1 VKLPLR
7 VKSLGYKRKTMVDV
21 QEAFLHAQLLERR
34 QRLQTALASSRQNEN
49 LRQLLSEVDS
59 ALDRMEAGTF
69 GLCET
74 CHDTVEKDRLIS
86 DPLVRYCLDHLT
98 ASQRRTLEE
107 DLELASQLQR
117 GLLPRPHQVF
127 AGWEVCHHYQPF
139 GLVSGDYC
147 DVVTHQNESE
157 DVYFALGDVSGKGVA
172 ACMLMSQRHAI
183 FRTLVVSGLT
193 LQALV
198 ERASRVF
205 CQSTLS
211 SLFATLVLVRAG
223 QSGEIEV
230 CNAGHCPALLL
241 QSGNVVELGA
251 TGVPLGLFCEG
262 AYPTQKTEMA
272 CGDTLLLYTDGVSE
286 ARSNNEAE
294 YGGERLKQLIA
305 SSPGLS
311 AQALVA
317 DCIADLNGFRA
328 GAPLLDDL
336 TIMAIRR
343 AA

>member
-1 VKLPLR
+1 
-7 VKSLGYKRKTMVDV
+7 MADV
-21 QEAFLHAQLLERR
+21 HEAFLHGQLLERR
-34 QRLQTALASSRQNEN
+34 QRLEAALASSRRNAS
-49 LRQLLSEVDS
+49 LRQLLNEVDS
-59 ALDRMEAGTF
+59 ALERVKAGTF
-69 GLCET
+69 GICET
-74 CHDTVEKDRLIS
+74 CHDSIEKDRLIT

-98 ASQRRTLEE
+98 ASQRRALEE

-117 GLLPRPHQVF
+117 GLLPTQRHAF
-127 AGWEVCHHYQPF
+127 AGWEVSYHYQPL

-172 ACMLMSQRHAI
+172 ACMLMSQLHAI
-183 FRTLVVSGLT
+183 FRTLVASGMT
-193 LQALV
+193 VQALV

-205 CQSTLS
+205 CQSTIS

-230 CNAGHCPALLL
+230 CNAGHCPALLR
-241 QSGNVVELGA
+241 QGAAVKELGA

-262 AYPTQKTEMA
+262 VYPTQNAEMA

-286 ARSNNEAE
+286 ARSASEAE
-294 YGGERLKQLIA
+294 YGTERLKELVA

-311 AQALVA
+311 AKALVA
-317 DCIADLNGFRA
+317 ACIDDLDGFRA
-328 GAPLLDDL
+328 GVQLLDDL
-336 TIMAIRR
+336 TVMAIRR
-343 AA
+343 VA